1 MLLQRLVEYQNQWE
15 SKHPDQVIPPE
26 YKLQTLHWIID
37 LDQDG
42 RPFGPPV
49 SVSGSDAS
57 EDFHLKA
64 PFIKRQG
71 RGIPPQLLCDKAEFV
86 FGISDGDEKRA
97 EARFKKFHDLIFAL
111 YEIFKLEE
119 LEPVTE
125 FYSDHLE
132 SFDTSTVEPGE
143 YVTFRIND
151 QFIVDYEGVKEKWAV
166 LAPLILEQKPKPK
179 HFDISSLEKLLQGQ
193 SNVKETTCL
202 ICGKIAKPQRIDPI
216 QIKLPAYL
224 TQNQATLVSANENAF
239 ESYGL
244 EQSYTAPKC
253 KSCTVKYAQGLN
265 NLLQNENTSLHLSKA
280 VYIFWSKNEQVVSD
294 ILNFLKEPKSEDV
307 KTYIKSIFA
316 DKDKPSTINSEAFYV
331 AGFTASGGRAVVR
344 DWFETTLDAVKQSIA
359 RFLKY
364 QYLRGDKYHGIFS
377 LAAST
382 VRDVNKDLPPQTL
395 PILIGAALKGNSLPW
410 WLVTAALRRSR
421 AETSK
426 GMQMTAPRA
435 SLIKLVF
442 TTNNHPLFK
451 EGNMEELNPSV
462 ESPAY
467 HCGRLLS
474 VLEEIQ
480 EAAIPG
486 VKSTIVDRFFGTA
499 STAPASV
506 FGRLV
511 KGSQSHLGKLRKD
524 KPGYHVNLQR
534 KLADVMGAIHE
545 FPRTLSLEDQGLFAL
560 GYYHQRADRYAKH
573 EEEPA
578 VEE

>member
-1 MLLQRLVEYQNQWE
+1 MLLQRLVEYQNRWE
-15 SKHPDQVIPPE
+15 SQHPEQVIPPE
-26 YKLQTLHWIID
+26 YKLQSIDWIID
-37 LDQDG
+37 LDQEG
-42 RPFGPPV
+42 KPLGPPV
-49 SVSGSDAS
+49 SAAGDDSSRRF
-57 EDFHLKA
+57 EIKA
-64 PFIKRQG
+64 PYIKRSG
-71 RGIPPQLLCDKAEFV
+71 RGIPPQLLCDKAEFILGV
-86 FGISDGDEKRA
+86 AGDNGKRA
-97 EARFKKFHDLIFAL
+97 QDRFRKHYDLLLTSAQLIETEDLNPIRKFYDSGI
-111 YEIFKLEE
+111 EE
-119 LEPVTE
+119 LSIDEIEPDE
-125 FYSDHLE
+125 FITFRVDNAFIVEKASVQELWASLAPIILDNKPKDFDKESIGNLLE
-132 SFDTSTVEPGE
+132 SSSD
-143 YVTFRIND
+143 VT
-151 QFIVDYEGVKEKWAV
+151 
-166 LAPLILEQKPKPK
+166 
-179 HFDISSLEKLLQGQ
+179 
-193 SNVKETTCL
+193 ETTCL
-202 ICGKIAKPQRIDPI
+202 ICGNTSVPQRIDPV
-216 QIKLPAYL
+216 QIKMPAYL
-224 TQNQATLVSANENAF
+224 TSNQTALVSANENAF

-265 NLLQNENTSLHLSKA
+265 NLLQDEQTSLHLNKA
-280 VYIFWSKNEQVVSD
+280 VYIFWSQNEQAVSD
-294 ILNFLKEPKSEDV
+294 ILNFLKEPKPEDV
-307 KTYIKSIFA
+307 KIYIKSIFA
-316 DKDKPSTINSEAFYV
+316 DKDSSSTIDSEAFYV

-344 DWFETTLDAVKQSIA
+344 DWFETTLDAVKDSIA
-359 RFLKY
+359 HFLRN
-364 QYLRGDKYHGIFS
+364 QYLSGDKYHGIFS

-382 VRDVNKDLPPQTL
+382 VRDVNNDLPPQTL
-395 PILIGAALKGNSLPW
+395 PILIGAALKAEPLPW
-410 WLVTAALRRSR
+410 WLVTSALRRSR

-442 TTNNHPLFK
+442 ATNKHPLFK
-451 EGNMEELNPSV
+451 EGNMEELNTSV

-511 KGSQSHLGKLRKD
+511 KGSQSHLGKLRKE

-573 EEEPA
+573 EAEPA
-578 VEE
+578 SAE